1 MSSSPYVKVLNFCF
15 QFWHP
20 GWVDHWKILY
30 SNLGAGQSEFYL
42 AGSHFHVDLSILLQA
57 GPNLVSGPVKLTANA
72 SHILLPSTHL
82 DFQRTCILRMALT
95 RTWGCESW
103 RSLLSRAAVFCG
115 ILTLATTN
123 TAAQQPEYSQYE
135 LFQKQKWLIIFQI
148 KVRVKPRW
156 SRKL

>member
-57 GPNLVSGPVKLTANA
+57 RPNLVSGPVKLTANA

-123 TAAQQPEYSQYE
+123 TAAQQPEYSHE
-135 LFQKQKWLIIFQI
+135 LFQKWLIFFQI